1 MRSDTLRNL
10 KVVGVEDGG
19 FSRNIA
25 QRREALLVAV
35 NMLECVWIC
44 GVKVELVKVDGL
56 DATEKLISA
65 LRSWEFD
72 VVMLAGVSFAGFNLI
87 DPTIVY
93 EKYGK
98 PVIIVVR
105 KKPNNVAVKKALK
118 EHFEDWRVRWAIFE
132 GLGPVYAV
140 SSFSN
145 ESPIYFEVVGTEPK
159 WACKLIQAS
168 AVLCRIPE
176 PLRVARLIA
185 RGLTINL

>member
-10 KVVGVEDGG
+10 
-19 FSRNIA
+19 
-25 QRREALLVAV
+25 
-35 NMLECVWIC
+35 
-44 GVKVELVKVDGL
+44 VKVELVKVDGL

-140 SSFSN
+140 SSFS
-145 ESPIYFEVVGTEPK
+145 K
-159 WACKLIQAS
+159 
-168 AVLCRIPE
+168 
-176 PLRVARLIA
+176 
-185 RGLTINL
+185 GLTINL